1 MRTLRTNSLR
11 EQAAEAIRASIVGG
25 ELEPG
30 EIYSATTLA
39 ERLGV
44 SATPIREA
52 MLDLA
57 SAGLVESVRNRGY
70 RVLTPGEQDLDEISE
85 LRLMLEVPAMR
96 KVVERASD
104 AQLAALDAVVDAIES
119 TAADGDLAGFLTA
132 DRRFHLTLL
141 ALTNNDRLMRLVAQL
156 RDQTRLQ
163 GLKPLAE
170 EGQLTASAG
179 EHRGIL
185 AALQARDGA
194 AAEQLM
200 RTHLEHTRGLWAGR
214 AEGNGAAP
222 AA

>member
-1 MRTLRTNSLR
+1 MRALRTNSLR

-25 ELEPG
+25 ELLPG
-30 EIYSATTLA
+30 EIYSAIALA

-44 SATPIREA
+44 SATPVREA

-57 SAGLVESVRNRGY
+57 SAGLVEPVRNRGY
-70 RVLTPGEQDLDEISE
+70 RVLTPDEQDLDEISE

-104 AQLAALDAVVDAIES
+104 AQLAALDPVVDAIES
-119 TAADGDLAGFLTA
+119 NADAGDLAGFLTA

-141 ALTNNDRLMRLVAQL
+141 ELTKNDRLTRLVAQL

-170 EGQLTASAG
+170 QRRLTASAR

-185 AALQARDGA
+185 LALQARDAA
-194 AAEQLM
+194 AAEELM
-200 RTHLEHTRGLWAGR
+200 RAHLEHTRGLWAGR
-214 AEGNGAAP
+214 VEDDAAAP